1 MGFFEKVF
9 KLKEHGTNPRT
20 EIVAGITTFMT
31 MAYIIFV
38 NPDILSKAITTQ
50 HAFAAIMTATI
61 LSAAF
66 TTILM
71 GLVTNYP
78 FALASGMGLNAFF
91 AFTVV
96 LGLGASWQAAL
107 GAVVISGIV
116 FFILAVT
123 GIVDWMDKAIPSSLK
138 KAVAAGIGLFIA
150 LIGFINGGIITAS
163 PATTVALGNLVSPPV
178 FLAMLGLIITA
189 ILMAA
194 KVRGSI
200 LIGILI
206 TTVLGWFFPSADAYE
221 AGAPFIGWF
230 FGTGTATVTPIPT
243 GIKSF
248 IDLNIGNNFKALGE
262 IAFKLDFRGALK
274 LGFITIFT
282 LVFVDLFDTMGTVLG
297 TGARAGFLDE
307 KGRLPKIKQAM
318 MVDAFGTVFGAL
330 LGTSTVTTYVESTAG
345 VSEGGRT
352 GMTAVVT
359 GILFLLALFF
369 TPLALMIP
377 SQATAPALII
387 VGVLMMG
394 AITGINFDD
403 FTEAFPAFLTIAFMP
418 FTYSIASGIAI
429 GFISYPIVKLVS
441 GKAKEVNWFIYVLAG
456 ISLIHFF
463 PQLVSWIF

>member
-1 MGFFEKVF
+1 MGFLEKFF
-9 KLKEHGTNPRT
+9 KLKEHGTKPRT
-20 EIVAGITTFMT
+20 EVIAGITTFMT

-38 NPDILSKAITTQ
+38 NPDILSNAIDTPN
-50 HAFAAIMTATI
+50 AFAAIMTATI

-66 TTILM
+66 TTIIM

-91 AFTVV
+91 AFVIV
-96 LGLGASWQAAL
+96 LGTGAPWQAAL
-107 GAVVISGIV
+107 GGTVISGAV

-123 GIVDWMDKAIPSSLK
+123 GIIDWMDRAIPGSLK

-150 LIGFINGGIITAS
+150 LIGLINAGIVTGD

-178 FLAMLGLIITA
+178 FLAVIGLVITA

-200 LIGILI
+200 LLGILI
-206 TTVLGWFFPSADAYE
+206 TTVLGWFFRAE
-221 AGAPFIGWF
+221 AVEGASMIGWF
-230 FGTGTATVTPIPT
+230 FGTDVATVTPIPT

-248 IDLNIGNNFKALGE
+248 VDLNIGNNFVALKE
-262 IAFKLDFRGALK
+262 IAFHLDFAGALK
-274 LGFITIFT
+274 LGFTTIFT

-297 TGARAGFLDE
+297 TGARAGFLDD
-307 KGRLPKIKQAM
+307 KGRLPKIKEVM
-318 MVDAFGTVFGAL
+318 VVDAFGTMFGAL
-330 LGTSTVTTYVESTAG
+330 LGTTTVTTYVESTAG

-352 GMTAVVT
+352 GMTAVVV

-377 SQATAPALII
+377 SAATAPALII

-394 AITGINFDD
+394 AVTGINFDD
-403 FTEAFPAFLTIAFMP
+403 FTEALPAFLTIAFMP

-429 GFISYPIVKLVS
+429 GFISFPIVKLVS
-441 GKAKEVNWFIYVLAG
+441 GKGKEVNWFIYVLAV
-456 ISLIHFF
+456 ISLVHFF
-463 PQLVSWIF
+463 PGLVSWL

>member
-1 MGFFEKVF
+1 MLQKFF
-9 KLKEHGTNPRT
+9 KLKEHGTNVRT
-20 EIVAGITTFMT
+20 EIIAGVTTFMT

-38 NPDILSKAITTQ
+38 NPDILSAAIDTPN
-50 HAFAAIMTATI
+50 AFNAIMTATI
-61 LSAAF
+61 LAAAF

-71 GLVTNYP
+71 GFVTNYP

-91 AFTVV
+91 AFSVV
-96 LGLGASWQAAL
+96 IGMGASWQAAL

-116 FFILAVT
+116 FFVLAVT
-123 GIVDWMDKAIPSSLK
+123 GIIDWIDAAVPGSLK

-150 LIGFINGGIITAS
+150 LIGLSNAGIIVQGQGTILGLGEV
-163 PATTVALGNLVSPPV
+163 ATPPV
-178 FLAMLGLIITA
+178 FLALLGLVITA

-194 KVRGSI
+194 RVRGGI
-200 LIGILI
+200 LLGILI
-206 TTVLGWFFPSADAYE
+206 TTVLGWFFPSAAAYE

-243 GIKSF
+243 GIGDFVSL
-248 IDLNIGNNFKALGE
+248 DIGKNFTALSE
-262 IAFKLDFRGALK
+262 IAFKFDFAGALK
-274 LGFITIFT
+274 LGFITIFS

-330 LGTSTVTTYVESTAG
+330 LGTSTITTYVESTAG

-352 GMTAVVT
+352 GLTAVVV

-369 TPLALMIP
+369 TPLAGMVP
-377 SQATAPALII
+377 GVATAPALII

-418 FTYSIASGIAI
+418 FAYSIASGIAI

-441 GKAKEVNWFIYVLAG
+441 GKGKELNWFIYILAL
-456 ISLIHFF
+456 ISLVHFF
-463 PQLVSWIF
+463 PSIVPF